1 MDRQSQFV
9 SSARQ
14 LFEQKGYA
22 EVGMREIATHAG
34 FSPVQAYRIGLSKI
48 DLLAEISIALSDEQ
62 INKITKKFQRKPDE
76 NVSAFVQRYLLTL
89 YASDIKHI
97 KIRRESAAFGWMW
110 SAAYEERIRDQVMA
124 LLAPIIEALTHQ
136 GHTNVPACCMAI
148 WSLYY
153 VGYRNAVVSGATA
166 TQCLE
171 SISPSLELLLPVQQ
185 NEKSPK

>member
-22 EVGMREIATHAG
+22 EVGMREIAAHAG
-34 FSPVQAYRIGLSKI
+34 FSPVQAYRIGLTKI

-62 INKITKKFQRKPDE
+62 IEKITKKMERRVDE
-76 NVSAFVQRYLLTL
+76 NVSAFVHRYLLNL
-89 YASDIKHI
+89 YVSDIKHI

-110 SAAYEERIRDQVMA
+110 SAAYEDRIRDQVMT
-124 LLAPIIEALTHQ
+124 LLSPIISVLTTEAHCD
-136 GHTNVPACCMAI
+136 VSACCLAV

-153 VGYRNAVVSGATA
+153 VGYRNAVVNGATA
-166 TQCLE
+166 QECLDF
-171 SISPSLELLLPVQQ
+171 ISPSLKLLLQSKTHQ
-185 NEKSPK
+185 